1 MDCAA
6 RRLAAH
12 LAMSCL
18 QSSCELFTAA
28 AADDDEYSSDSE
40 RTSCSAPP
48 REPPRGPA
56 AAATRRAPSPHAPS
70 RARPSSSRGQHGSR
84 WWSRGRRA
92 TLGSSTGPGGVVRL
106 AAPDALGPCWMI
118 VCGARALGIE
128 QSLRVT
134 WAGPVWGVIGSGRSR
149 GGALICKWRFG
160 LSWRS
165 EAQALGRTHH
175 MT

>member
-1 MDCAA
+1 MCHFEDPMPSRCRSLELCSRDCAA

-12 LAMSCL
+12 LAISGQ

-28 AADDDEYSSDSE
+28 AADDDEYSSWPTQ
-40 RTSCSAPP
+40 TSCSAPP
-48 REPPRGPA
+48 RGPPRGPA

-118 VCGARALGIE
+118 VCGARALSIE

-134 WAGPVWGVIGSGRSR
+134 WAGPVPPNANRNRKGVGRSR
-149 GGALICKWRFG
+149 R
-160 LSWRS
+160 
-165 EAQALGRTHH
+165 
-175 MT
+175 